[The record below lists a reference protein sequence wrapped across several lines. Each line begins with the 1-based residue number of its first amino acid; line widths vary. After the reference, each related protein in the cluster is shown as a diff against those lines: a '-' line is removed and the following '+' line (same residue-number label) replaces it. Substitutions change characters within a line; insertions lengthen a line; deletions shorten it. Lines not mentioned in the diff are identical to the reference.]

1 MAPRG
6 VRANADWRPPPEL
19 SRDLPRPGAPEAWQ
33 ALDRSFD
40 ALLAALDEPKASC
53 ADHARAYTEVGRAAR
68 QVADGLA
75 GATVLELAA
84 GCSFCAKRREDVG
97 RLIAGP
103 DVYVCDECVALCVEL
118 MEEEVGPDWRGAG
131 GSSAARRGRGG
142 GDPERQRERAR
153 VKAALGAAMRPSAL
167 WSGAGGTSLCV
178 TAGSEVA
185 SLPDHRR
192 PRADGGDRR
201 PAEVRRLPEQERELP
216 PGGIDRGPCAP
227 ADRDSVCGC
236 RTGRYYLAHE

>member
-1 MAPRG
+1 MSTLARVVLAVVEVLAAGALGALVGAWWVRRGEPVEVLDEAEAAEVERERPLVEAYFATQDAMVRALSAHMSLRARLVAVSDSALEHAQALDRLQEAGLAPCG

-84 GCSFCAKRREDVG
+84 GCSFCAKRREDVR

-103 DVYVCDECVALCVEL
+103 GVYVCDECVALCVEL
-118 MEEEVGPDWRGAG
+118 MEEEVGPDWREQA
-131 GSSAARRGRGG
+131 
-142 GDPERQRERAR
+142 
-153 VKAALGAAMRPSAL
+153 
-167 WSGAGGTSLCV
+167 
-178 TAGSEVA
+178 
-185 SLPDHRR
+185 
-192 PRADGGDRR
+192 DRR
-201 PAEVRRLPEQERELP
+201 L
-216 PGGIDRGPCAP
+216 RGE
-227 ADRDSVCGC
+227 DEEG
-236 RTGRYYLAHE
+236 